1 MQSLWF
7 IDGVIA
13 LMFMGC
19 CHYLVDGVESC
30 YITALHW
37 SLVSCGAGL
46 HSSTRY
52 CVFGIS
58 KDDRGKVM

>member
-1 MQSLWF
+1 
-7 IDGVIA
+7 
-13 LMFMGC
+13 
-19 CHYLVDGVESC
+19 
-30 YITALHW
+30 
-37 SLVSCGAGL
+37 LVSCGAGL